1 MAHPE
6 RPDQARPVTASGDS
20 TDPGGVA
27 RRSVLKGAAGA
38 GLAVAAAGVVI
49 DASPAAASRR
59 APSAHEPVV
68 AHVRNAR
75 TGEIEVF
82 SGEHQV
88 TVHDRDLAARLLE
101 IAD

>member
-1 MAHPE
+1 MAHPDG
-6 RPDQARPVTASGDS
+6 PDDARSVTDSGETTDS
-20 TDPGGVA
+20 GGVP
-27 RRSVLKGAAGA
+27 RRSVLMGAAGA
-38 GLAVAAAGVVI
+38 GLAVAAAGVVA